1 MMLKHLVGS
10 HVSAEKGVHEAIPR
24 ILAQGGLSFSIFLK
38 NQKRWT
44 SAPYEKDVIQQFQSR
59 SSENH
64 IDTRKQILPHGSYM
78 INLGNPDGEKLEKS
92 KNAMLDDLQRCEQLD
107 IGLYNFHP
115 GSSLGSDKRKAIEQ
129 IAASINDL
137 IDRTEFVKIVLENMT
152 GNEDR
157 IVGTKL
163 EDLQQIIELV
173 KNKSRIG
180 VCIDTCHTFAA
191 GYDLRTEKVF
201 NEFWDKF
208 ESTIGWQ
215 FLAGIHLNDSKHP
228 YDSKR
233 DVHQNLGLGF
243 LGLEPFRLLMN
254 SKRFEGIP
262 LILETPQDR
271 EDARKQEIELL
282 KWCAG
287 KDGTEQ
293 EYIEKSKALQEE
305 GRKERENVEEAAL
318 KKESKSVK
326 RGRGKQT
333 TISFN
338 KKLKA

>member
-1 MMLKHLVGS
+1 MLKHLVGS

-24 ILAQGGLSFSIFLK
+24 ILTQGGLSFSIFLK
-38 NQKRWT
+38 NQKRWS
-44 SAPYEKDVIQQFQSR
+44 SAPYEKTVIQQFRIR
-59 SSENH
+59 SSESH

-78 INLGNPDGEKLEKS
+78 INLGNPDAEKLEKS

-115 GSSLGSDKRKAIEQ
+115 GSSLGSDKKKAIEQ
-129 IAASINDL
+129 IAASINSL
-137 IDRTEFVKIVLENMT
+137 IEKTEFVKIVLENMT

-173 KNKSRIG
+173 EDKDRIG

-191 GYDLRTEKVF
+191 GYDLRTGKVF
-201 NEFWDKF
+201 DEFWDKF
-208 ESTIGWQ
+208 EKIIGWQ
-215 FLAGIHLNDSKHP
+215 YLAGIHLNDSKHP

-243 LGLEPFRLLMN
+243 LGLEPFRMLMN
-254 SKRFEGIP
+254 NERFEGIP
-262 LILETPQDR
+262 LILETPQDQ
-271 EDARKQEIELL
+271 EDIRKDEIELL
-282 KWCAG
+282 KWCVG
-287 KDGTEQ
+287 KEGTEQ
-293 EYIEKSKALQEE
+293 EFIEKVKDLQEK
-305 GRKERENVEEAAL
+305 GRKEREAVEEAAK
-318 KKESKSVK
+318 KKENKTLK

-333 TISFN
+333 TIGFD
-338 KKLKA
+338 KKVKT